1 MAKLTDRASIPAVV
15 AEMTLEEKA
24 CLLTGETS
32 FTTHGIERLGIPSA
46 TVLDGGTGVNF
57 GQLLADLY
65 QRAQREANINN
76 VSLSGLGNSCAI
88 ERIMTAFENG
98 ESLNAEDEAAWAI
111 IQKKLREINPAAPM
125 PGAFPPGMMLAATWD
140 EESPYLCA
148 SAIAREMDAFQI
160 DMVLGSPNVNIH
172 RDPCNGRIFEG
183 YSEDPYLTSRLAP
196 FFVKGTQDEGLIANA
211 KHYAAN
217 NQETHRQNINE
228 TIPLR
233 ALYEIYFPGF
243 RACAQAGAK
252 SFMSAYN
259 KINGTACAMNKWLL
273 TDVLRGEFG
282 FNGLVVSDWGAAY
295 DQAKA
300 IAAGNDLDMPGPRD
314 VQPIVEAVNNGTL
327 SQADLDQ
334 AVTRMLEMLLD
345 MPVMKGRRH
354 TDIDREYSR
363 NACYHANC
371 EGIVLLKNSGLLPL
385 KKGAKLAFFG
395 EGSKR
400 FTETGGGSARVYTD
414 QSTHLIEEC
423 AQLTG
428 EDNCVFGEI
437 PVDCDAVVVTV
448 RAWGQEGCDRPA
460 MDIEADD
467 KTMLLETIAKAKSM
481 NKKVIL
487 LLNIAGPVDVS
498 EYVDDCDAILCV
510 FFPGMEGGHVAAE
523 ILFGDVNPSGKLP
536 ITFPKK
542 YLDVPTFGNFP
553 GCAAEVNYGEG
564 IFVGYRYYDTRKVEP
579 MFAFG
584 HGLSYSRFEITD
596 ICLDKAIVDL
606 DKDENL
612 TVSVTVKNVSDVDG
626 KEVVQLYISDP
637 KSTLVKPYKELKN
650 FKKVFVKAGESVR
663 VSMEIDKDALASYD
677 PEWKCWISEAGRYDV
692 LIGNA
697 SDNITC
703 SASFTAR
710 STTPYNY
717 NENSMT
723 IVVMSDERARKII
736 HKYFDQI
743 GANMDDMTELL
754 YYFPHRALAPGL
766 ERIVL
771 NAMQGEKDKARAY
784 TQKIIDELHELD
796 LSVLG

>member
-1 MAKLTDRASIPAVV
+1 MVKLTNKASIPAVV

-24 CLLTGETS
+24 KLLTGNTS
-32 FTTHGIERLGIPSA
+32 FTTYGIERLGIPSA

-65 QRAQREANINN
+65 QRAQREANINS

-88 ERIMTAFENG
+88 DRIMTAFENN
-98 ESLNAEDEAAWAI
+98 ESLSPEDEKAWEI
-111 IQKKLREINPAAPM
+111 IQKKLKEIIPSAPM

-140 EESPYLCA
+140 EESPYRCA

-183 YSEDPYLTSRLAP
+183 YSEDPYLTARLAP

-228 TIPLR
+228 TIPTR

-243 RACAQAGAK
+243 KACAQAGAK

-282 FNGLVVSDWGAAY
+282 FDGLVVSDWGAAY

-314 VQPIVEAVNNGTL
+314 AQPIVDAVNAGTL

-334 AVTRMLEMLLD
+334 AVTRMLTMLLD
-345 MPVMKGRRH
+345 MPVMKGRRYSE
-354 TDIDREYSR
+354 IDRKYSR
-363 NACYHANC
+363 DACYHADC
-371 EGIVLLKNSGLLPL
+371 EGIVLLKNDGLLPL

-395 EGSKR
+395 EGCKR

-414 QSTHLIEEC
+414 QSTYLIEEC
-423 AQLTG
+423 AKLTG
-428 EDNCVFGEI
+428 KDNCVYGVI
-437 PVDCDAVVVTV
+437 PADCDAVIVTV

-467 KTMLLETIAKAKSM
+467 KKMLLETIAKAKAL
-481 NKKVIL
+481 NKKIAV
-487 LLNIAGPVDVS
+487 LLNVAGPVDVS
-498 EYVDDCDAILCV
+498 EYVDDSAAMLCV
-510 FFPGMEGGHVAAE
+510 FFPGMEGAHATAE

-542 YLDVPTFGNFP
+542 HLDVPTFGNFP

-584 HGLSYSRFEITD
+584 HGMSYSRFKISD
-596 ICLDKAIVDL
+596 ISLDKECVDL
-606 DKDENL
+606 DKNEKL
-612 TVSVTVKNVSDVDG
+612 TVRVKVTNISDVDG
-626 KEVVQLYISDP
+626 KEVVQLYIGDP
-637 KSTLVKPYKELKN
+637 KSMLVKPAKELKN
-650 FKKVFVKAGESVR
+650 FKKVFVKAGESVQ

-692 LIGNA
+692 FVGNA
-697 SDNITC
+697 SDNISC
-703 SASFTAR
+703 CASFVAR

-717 NENSMT
+717 NEDSMT
-723 IVVMSDERARKII
+723 AVVMSDERAREII
-736 HKYFDQI
+736 NKHFDKI
-743 GANMDDMTELL
+743 GANMDDVTELL
-754 YYFPHRALAPGL
+754 YYFPHRALGMGL
-766 ERIVL
+766 NRIVL
-771 NAMQGEKDKARAY
+771 NAMQNDKEKADAY
-784 TQKIIDELHELD
+784 TRLIIDELHELD